1 MRNPFQPPSVVYPQ
15 QSSSIPYYPV
25 GASSI
30 IHHPT
35 VSSKIVQ
42 PETRMVRPVQPAD
55 RVFTPNVLQP
65 VSKIQASQLIA
76 NPPKNV
82 AVGYGKADEDEDL

>member
-1 MRNPFQPPSVVYPQ
+1 
-15 QSSSIPYYPV
+15 
-25 GASSI
+25 
-30 IHHPT
+30 
-35 VSSKIVQ
+35 
-42 PETRMVRPVQPAD
+42 MVRPVQPAD